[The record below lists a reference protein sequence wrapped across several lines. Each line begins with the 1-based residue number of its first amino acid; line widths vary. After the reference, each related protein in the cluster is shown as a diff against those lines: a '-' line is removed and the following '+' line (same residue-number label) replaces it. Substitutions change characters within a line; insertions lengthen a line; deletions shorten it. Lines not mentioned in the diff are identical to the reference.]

1 MTTVEHFWS
10 IYEKMEFSERKFYE
24 VLSEK
29 PVKLYFDLGKGM
41 LLVKKRKICYIKSS
55 FNNAGEKIVRTMFK
69 SEVYGS
75 KKNS

>member
-55 FNNAGEKIVRTMFK
+55 FKFEALKCNTTESVIIRSTRK
-69 SEVYGS
+69 
-75 KKNS
+75 